1 MERTP
6 IEQHIA
12 EMTRLRNMMKR
23 DSLEWKS
30 FNIAVLHA
38 ETLRHA
44 EREAI
49 ESSYVAGTHFK
60 SVNSM
65 TTSRQRRRKATEFFT
80 TKYRTQ

>member
-6 IEQHIA
+6 MQQHIA
-12 EMTRLRNMMKR
+12 EMTRLRNMMKP

-49 ESSYVAGTHFK
+49 EDAYHAGTFFK

-65 TTSRQRRRKATEFFT
+65 RVRKQRTEEATEFFT
-80 TKYRTQ
+80 TKYKTP